1 MSKSGTWPGAVAME
15 PSSNMDSAESC
26 DSVISMNSGY
36 SDDSMEH
43 LSAEER
49 ACLVYLEETIE
60 ALEVQEDSG
69 LSNDEPDAW
78 SKAEKE
84 MDQMRINDISSLTSE
99 SGTHVLSTP
108 LAPTAADSAPQTFE
122 IKTEHRAVNQRTE
135 PQSTPGSAAHSEAA
149 ERVDLVAPPNP
160 PVTESATGGIT
171 HPSVNPT
178 EALSLT
184 LDGACHPKSV
194 TSTGAHP
201 GLSTEVD
208 LGIIPPPSDF
218 MDEPDTPSLPEKVNV
233 PPPAGI
239 STMVGAKVDLE
250 PLHPGVPAEKPSA
263 SPSVNEESPAK
274 PPPVGTSSFQLSSPP
289 EVPEPKSP
297 PVVAPKPKKLPAN
310 IILKSHKTAAS
321 FDGNSGHSVPTSSDR
336 VLLDPQRVR
345 MEALRK
351 LGLLKSNE
359 EDASPCLSPRIPTKT
374 KLSWASSS
382 APASPAAPQTPP
394 TTPSSTHVNSP
405 PSAFQPVL
413 PAAVLPSATST
424 APPIQGP
431 DCLLA
436 PAAFRDPIGPLSSN
450 NDLPA
455 VKGVTKVT
463 ASSPPLTPPALV
475 KQLTPPKVIGK
486 SATLERS
493 GLGLS
498 KYITHQNSAE
508 AGQDLSSEQSPRQLR
523 SSRPRPASL
532 GSGKD
537 FSQAKGEDLKASH
550 ATSEQPH
557 SQMFTLAQTGLQHSK
572 ESAKL
577 PRTQGISVLICP
589 RAENEED
596 RREAL
601 RKLGLI
607 RD

>member
-1 MSKSGTWPGAVAME
+1 
-15 PSSNMDSAESC
+15 
-26 DSVISMNSGY
+26 
-36 SDDSMEH
+36 MEH

-84 MDQMRINDISSLTSE
+84 MDQMRINDIETSE

-108 LAPTAADSAPQTFE
+108 LAPIAADSASTTFE
-122 IKTEHRAVNQRTE
+122 IKTEHYAVNQRSE
-135 PQSTPGSAAHSEAA
+135 PQSKPGSATNSEAV
-149 ERVDLVAPPNP
+149 ERVDLVAQPNP
-160 PVTESATGGIT
+160 PVTESATGGII
-171 HPSVNPT
+171 HSSVNPT
-178 EALSLT
+178 EALGLT
-184 LDGACHPKSV
+184 LDGDCHPKSV
-194 TSTGAHP
+194 TSTGTRP
-201 GLSTEVD
+201 GLSAEVD
-208 LGIIPPPSDF
+208 PGIIPPPSDF
-218 MDEPDTPSLPEKVNV
+218 MDEPDTPSLPEKVNDV
-233 PPPAGI
+233 PPPEGI
-239 STMVGAKVDLE
+239 STMPGATVDLE
-250 PLHPGVPAEKPSA
+250 PLHPGVPAKKTSV

-274 PPPVGTSSFQLSSPP
+274 PPPVCTSSFQLSSPL

-297 PVVAPKPKKLPAN
+297 PAVAPKPKKLPAN
-310 IILKSHKTAAS
+310 IILKSHKTTAS

-359 EDASPCLSPRIPTKT
+359 EDASPCLSPKIPTKT
-374 KLSWASSS
+374 RMSRAASS
-382 APASPAAPQTPP
+382 PPVSPAAPHTPP

-405 PSAFQPVL
+405 PSAFQSVS
-413 PAAVLPSATST
+413 PAAALPSATSK

-436 PAAFRDPIGPLSSN
+436 PAAFRDPIRPLSSN
-450 NDLPA
+450 DELPA
-455 VKGVTKVT
+455 VKDVTKVT
-463 ASSPPLTPPALV
+463 ARSPPLTPPALV
-475 KQLTPPKVIGK
+475 KQLTPPKVLGIK

-493 GLGLS
+493 GLGLNR
-498 KYITHQNSAE
+498 YITHQNSVE
-508 AGQDLSSEQSPRQLR
+508 AGQGIGSEQSPRQLR
-523 SSRPRPASL
+523 SNRPRPASL

-537 FSQAKGEDLKASH
+537 FSQAKGEDLKAGH
-550 ATSEQPH
+550 ATNKQPH

-601 RKLGLI
+601 KKLGLI